1 MGRLVVSL
9 NNNQAHAETIS
20 LFSIVTAKSFLKIL
34 QFLHTNVFCPL
45 RHSVQ
50 KCPYKDIL
58 IDALGL
64 NVEAFNRT
72 LRESREFFE
81 MMDLSVLLYLLT
93 IV

>member
-20 LFSIVTAKSFLKIL
+20 LFSIVTAKSLFKIL
-34 QFLHTNVFCPL
+34 QFLHTNVFCHL
-45 RHSVQ
+45 RHSLQ

-58 IDALGL
+58 IDALSL

-72 LRESREFFE
+72 LRESR
-81 MMDLSVLLYLLT
+81 
-93 IV
+93 